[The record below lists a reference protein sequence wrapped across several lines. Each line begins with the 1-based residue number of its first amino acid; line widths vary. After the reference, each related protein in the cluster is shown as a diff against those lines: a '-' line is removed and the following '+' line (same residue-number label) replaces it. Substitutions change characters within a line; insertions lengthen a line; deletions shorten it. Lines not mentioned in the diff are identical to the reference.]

1 MRQTR
6 GVKYDKKKLFFL
18 SYFASLN
25 CLIHVATGKGHS
37 VVDIGAYERKE
48 GSYDCA
54 YMKIPLHFRY
64 YLFSVTD
71 FYELLRLIYR
81 NI

>member
-25 CLIHVATGKGHS
+25 CLIHVATGKWHS

-48 GSYDCA
+48 GC
-54 YMKIPLHFRY
+54 L
-64 YLFSVTD
+64 
-71 FYELLRLIYR
+71 
-81 NI
+81 